1 MAASVQMSD
10 TRPSKTPKVRSRASR
25 RRWALLI
32 LLIPLL
38 VFAYSWWTY
47 PSDRTPEGAYLR
59 VVSAVNRGAAA
70 AFFAY
75 TEEAAQHACFSIRDY
90 RKQTLLVA
98 EEHYPTE
105 ELALLKER
113 YEPFAAAQ
121 DGADVFALMVERE
134 GWLAQLRRDVSGV
147 KAVEEEGPR
156 ASVITSKGT
165 RYAFRK
171 RPNGIWGMT
180 AFTPTLVDEKERA
193 ARDLEQV
200 EKAAKDFARV
210 ASESKDTPP
219 SAAP

>member
-1 MAASVQMSD
+1 
-10 TRPSKTPKVRSRASR
+10 
-25 RRWALLI
+25 
-32 LLIPLL
+32 
-38 VFAYSWWTY
+38 
-47 PSDRTPEGAYLR
+47 
-59 VVSAVNRGAAA
+59 VNRGSPA

-90 RKQTLLVA
+90 RKKTLLVA
-98 EEHYPTE
+98 EAHYPSE
-105 ELALLKER
+105 ELAQLKER
-113 YEPFAAAQ
+113 YEPFAETR
-121 DGADVFALMVERE
+121 DGADVFALMVQRE

-147 KAVEEEGPR
+147 KSVEEQGPR

-193 ARDLEQV
+193 ARDLLQV

-210 ASESKDTPP
+210 AGESKDTPQRK
-219 SAAP
+219 AL

>member
-10 TRPSKTPKVRSRASR
+10 TRPSKRPKVRSRAPR

-105 ELALLKER
+105 ELAVLKER
-113 YEPFAAAQ
+113 YAPFAAAK

-147 KAVEEEGPR
+147 KSVEKEGPR

-219 SAAP
+219 GAAP